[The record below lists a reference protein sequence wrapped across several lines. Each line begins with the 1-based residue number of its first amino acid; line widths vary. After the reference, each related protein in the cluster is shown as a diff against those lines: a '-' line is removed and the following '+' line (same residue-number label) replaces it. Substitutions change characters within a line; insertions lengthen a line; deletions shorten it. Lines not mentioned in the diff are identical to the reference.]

1 MKRIFTFEYFPSF
14 TDRDAFFQKLSR
26 DENRGKKIVSL
37 MFLLIFFCFIY
48 GMVMGSYNSPLQAF
62 TSGVKMPVLFILDML
77 ICLPAFFMIQY
88 ILGSRLS
95 LTQMMA
101 IVLSGFVLTTA
112 ILVSFSPIVLFFLL
126 TGSDYDFLKLLHVAI
141 FIFSGIFGMRTII
154 EALQYSC
161 ETKNVYPKIGV
172 KIFRF
177 WIIILAFVGMQLS
190 WILRPF
196 IGNKNDAFQL
206 FRNRNGNFYQA
217 VFHSIGSL
225 LDPRDKTP
233 AADHTDTAPVTEP
246 DHEA

>member
-1 MKRIFTFEYFPSF
+1 ML
-14 TDRDAFFQKLSR
+14 FFQKLSR
-26 DENRGKKIVSL
+26 DENRGRKIAGL
-37 MFLLIFFCFIY
+37 MVLLIFFSCIY
-48 GMVMGSYNSPLQAF
+48 GIVMGSYNSLLQAV
-62 TSGVKMPVLFILDML
+62 TSGLKMPLLFIIDML

-95 LTQMMA
+95 LSQMIA

-126 TGSDYDFLKLLHVAI
+126 TGSEYDFLKLLHVAI

-161 ETKNVYPKIGV
+161 ETKNVYPKTGV

-196 IGNKNDAFQL
+196 IGNKDDVFQL
-206 FRNRNGNFYQA
+206 FRNRKGNFYQA
-217 VFHSIGSL
+217 VFHSIGRL
-225 LDPRDKTP
+225 LDPRDKAQAGEQRETSSDTD
-233 AADHTDTAPVTEP
+233 ADN
-246 DHEA
+246 EA